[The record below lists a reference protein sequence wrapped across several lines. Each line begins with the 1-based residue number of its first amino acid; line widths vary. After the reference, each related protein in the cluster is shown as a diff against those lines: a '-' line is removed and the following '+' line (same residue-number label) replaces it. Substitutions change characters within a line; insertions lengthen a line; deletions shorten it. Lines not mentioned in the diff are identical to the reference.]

1 MKVYFS
7 IEKSGSRRVFFK
19 SDQLTKSNEELEIE
33 FMKTTVSDN
42 SNIDRW
48 YKNGDIDKRLESCW
62 LVKTFVTDQAGNCYE
77 RYNPMLNDNHMIDF
91 KWIMEANDDNLL
103 AILSEIVKEAYGP
116 DTEAFMK
123 LERSKKGS
131 DAKKWPVNEY
141 EIITRGFTVE
151 DCIKRH
157 KTFWDNWPYFDEPRR
172 VWRDEYDRLCI
183 EYVRKDDL
191 TTTFYRYT
199 VENGLIVWG

>member
-7 IEKSGSRRVFFK
+7 IERSGSQRLFFK
-19 SDQLTKSNEELEIE
+19 SDQLTKSDEELEIE
-33 FMKTTVSDN
+33 FMKATAPDN

-91 KWIMEANDDNLL
+91 KWIREANDDNLL

-116 DTEAFMK
+116 DTEVYMR
-123 LERSKKGS
+123 LERKKEPVT
-131 DAKKWPVNEY
+131 KEWPVNEY
-141 EIITRGFTVE
+141 GIITRGFTVE

-157 KTFWDNWPYFDEPRR
+157 KTFWDNWPYFNEPRR

>member
-7 IEKSGSRRVFFK
+7 IERSGSQRLFFK
-19 SDQLTKSNEELEIE
+19 SDQLTKSDEELEIE
-33 FMKTTVSDN
+33 FMKATAPDN

-103 AILSEIVKEAYGP
+103 AILSKIVKEAYGP

-123 LERSKKGS
+123 LELSKKES
-131 DAKKWPVNEY
+131 DTKEWPVNEY
-141 EIITRGFTVE
+141 GIITRGFTVE

-191 TTTFYRYT
+191 TTAFYRYT

>member
-7 IEKSGSRRVFFK
+7 IEKSGSRRVFLK

-123 LERSKKGS
+123 LERSKKES
-131 DAKKWPVNEY
+131 DTKKCPVNEY
-141 EIITRGFTVE
+141 GIITRGFTVE

-191 TTTFYRYT
+191 TATFYRYT